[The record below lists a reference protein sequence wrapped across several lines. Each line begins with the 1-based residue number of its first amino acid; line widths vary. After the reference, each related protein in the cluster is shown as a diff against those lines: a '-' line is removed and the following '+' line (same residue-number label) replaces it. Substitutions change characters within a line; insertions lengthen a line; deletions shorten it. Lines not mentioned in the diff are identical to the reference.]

1 MKRGMSR
8 VRMRLS
14 ILLFVVGLALLL
26 AGYFVE
32 GWITTIPALVLV
44 IAGLAVKPG
53 KCPTCGKSCGP
64 APQWSQPGKYFCR
77 FCGSRLAYDDE
88 PEEE

>member
-8 VRMRLS
+8 ARMRLS